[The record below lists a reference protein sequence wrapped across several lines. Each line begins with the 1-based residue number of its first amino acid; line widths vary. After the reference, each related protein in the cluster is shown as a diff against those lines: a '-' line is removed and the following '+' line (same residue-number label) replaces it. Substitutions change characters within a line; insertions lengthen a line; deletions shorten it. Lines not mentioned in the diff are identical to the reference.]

1 MPMEAF
7 LLLLQGSVDRVLS
20 LNVNAADGAL
30 KNAYLRA
37 VAAGLD
43 NAGLFLDT
51 YDLADDTAD
60 RGNLVT
66 NLKVVT
72 HNCDFLFLLSLTA
85 TGEEEYCN
93 NCYEHYN
100 GHKQT
105 TKSTATVVASCRAR
119 CEQKSCIEHNMI
131 TLS

>member
-1 MPMEAF
+1 MEAF

-20 LNVNAADGAL
+20 LNVNAADGSL
-30 KNAYLRA
+30 KNTDLGA

-85 TGEEEYCN
+85 SAEEEYCN
-93 NCYEHYN
+93 KRYDHDNSHD
-100 GHKQT
+100 Q
-105 TKSTATVVASCRAR
+105 TATVVASRRAR